1 METLLQDIRY
11 ALRGLQKNLGLTL
24 VATVTIGLAVGANT
38 TVFTWLR
45 TMTRQPVPA
54 VPQSDRL
61 MLLSVA
67 APGGRVWQVSYPD
80 FRDWREGARA
90 FEGLAAERFTQL
102 NLRTD
107 GPSQRVWGALA
118 SGDYFDVLHVPALLG
133 RTLRP
138 ADETEAA
145 PVAVIS
151 HGLWQRAFSGDSGVV
166 GRSVMLNGH
175 SFTVVG
181 VTPPKFSGATWGY
194 SLDLWI
200 PLTLADLTTPTRTP
214 LTSRGRR
221 FIEPVVARLKPG
233 VSVEQARADI
243 NAVHR
248 LLAAAYAE
256 DRGTTV
262 RLGRIADEGTT
273 AWLGP
278 VMGALLGVTALLL
291 LVACANI
298 ANLLL
303 ARATA
308 RRREVA
314 IRLAV
319 GAGRLRLVRQL
330 LTESMLLALA
340 GGALGVL
347 IALWGKEALM
357 ASVPPMPFPL
367 SVEFSLDPGILGF
380 ALLATLA
387 TGAIAGLVP
396 ALKAT
401 RSDLVSDLRDGAASA
416 APRRSRLQSGLVTA
430 QVALS
435 LVSLVCAGLFV
446 RGLLRAR
453 DVDMGYREPALLL
466 LAETNL
472 FMAGYTDST
481 GPAALDRLLER
492 VRAVP
497 GVRSATT
504 ATMGLQGFGTW
515 STAVVEIDGYT
526 FQPDE
531 NRRVELNRVGPAY
544 FETVGT
550 PVLRGRGIGLEDRAG
565 SLPAVVV
572 NEAFVRRFWPG
583 EDPLGR
589 RIRLGETWH
598 TVVGVSRDAAYRPD
612 NRPPPPIFFVPILQS
627 YGASSTVHV
636 RAAGDPLLMQQALRR
651 AFEGV
656 NPDIPFT
663 DVRTGAQQVGVV
675 LFAQRLGAGA
685 LALFGLLGLGLSA
698 LGIYGVLSYS
708 VSQRTREI
716 GVRVAIGA
724 SRRDVIAM
732 VVGGAARLSAVGLVI
747 GLALAAGAGRLLRSQ
762 IFGVSPLDPVTF
774 VGVVVLLAAVALLAA
789 WLPARR
795 AAKVDPIIALQAE

>member
-1 METLLQDIRY
+1 VETLIQDIRY
-11 ALRGLQKNLGLTL
+11 ALRSLRKSPGFALAAVL
-24 VATVTIGLAVGANT
+24 TIGLAIGANT

-45 TMTRQPVPA
+45 TMTQQPVPA
-54 VPQSDRL
+54 VPESDRL
-61 MLLSVA
+61 MSLSVA
-67 APGGRVWQVSYPD
+67 APGGRIWQVSYAD
-80 FRDWREGARA
+80 YRDWREGARA
-90 FEGLAAERFTQL
+90 FEGIAAERFTQL

-118 SGDYFDVLHVPALLG
+118 SGNYFDVLRVRPLLG

-138 ADETEAA
+138 TDETEAA

-151 HGLWQRAFSGDSGVV
+151 HGLWQRVFSGDSGVV
-166 GRSVMLNGH
+166 GRSVTLNGH
-175 SFTVVG
+175 GFTVVG
-181 VTPPKFSGATWGY
+181 VMPPRFAGSTWGY
-194 SLDLWI
+194 SYDVWI
-200 PLTLADLTTPTRTP
+200 PLTLVDLTTPARSP
-214 LTSRGRR
+214 LLSRGWR
-221 FIEPVVARLKPG
+221 FIEPVVARLRPG

-248 LLAAAYAE
+248 PLAATYAE

-262 RLGRIADEGTT
+262 RLGRMADEGSS
-273 AWLGP
+273 AWFGP

-340 GGALGVL
+340 GGALGIL

-367 SVEFSLDPGILGF
+367 AVEFSLDPGILCF

-387 TGAIAGLVP
+387 TGAAAGLAP

-401 RSDLVSDLRDGAASA
+401 RGDLVSDLRDGAASA
-416 APRRSRLQSGLVTA
+416 APRRSSLQSSLVTA

-435 LVSLVCAGLFV
+435 LVSLVCAGLFL

-453 DVDMGYREPALLL
+453 DVDMGYREPGRLL
-466 LAETNL
+466 LAETDL

-481 GPAALDRLLER
+481 GPVALDRLLER

-515 STAVVEIDGYT
+515 GTASAEIEGYS

-531 NRRVELNRVGPAY
+531 NRAVEFNRVGPDY
-544 FETVGT
+544 FQTVGT
-550 PVLRGRGIGLEDRAG
+550 PVLRGRGIGLDDRAG
-565 SLPAVVV
+565 NLPAIVV
-572 NEAFVRRFWPG
+572 NESFVRRFWPG
-583 EDPLGR
+583 QDPLGR
-589 RIRLGETWH
+589 RIRLGETWR

-627 YGASSTVHV
+627 YRSASTVHV

-651 AFEGV
+651 AFEVV
-656 NPDIPFT
+656 NADLPFT
-663 DVRTGAQQVGVV
+663 DVRTGVQQVGVV

-685 LALFGLLGLGLSA
+685 LALLGLLALGLSA

-716 GVRVAIGA
+716 GIRVAIGA
-724 SRRDVIAM
+724 SKRDVIAM
-732 VVGGAARLSAVGLVI
+732 VVGGAARLSAVGLAL
-747 GLALAAGAGRLLRSQ
+747 GLVLAVGAGRLLRSQ

-795 AAKVDPIIALQAE
+795 AARVDPIIALQAE

>member
-11 ALRGLQKNLGLTL
+11 ALRGLRRTPGLAL
-24 VATVTIGLAVGANT
+24 VAVLTIGLAIGANT

-45 TMTRQPVPA
+45 NMTRQPVPA
-54 VPQSDRL
+54 VPESDRL
-61 MLLSVA
+61 MSLSVA
-67 APGGRVWQVSYPD
+67 APGGRVWRVSYAD
-80 FRDWREGARA
+80 YRDWREAARA
-90 FEGLAAERFTQL
+90 FEGIAASGYVQL

-118 SGDYFDVLHVPALLG
+118 SGNYFDVLRVRPLLG

-138 ADETEAA
+138 DDEAQAA

-151 HGLWQRAFSGDSGVV
+151 HGLWQRVFSGDSAVV

-181 VTPPKFSGATWGY
+181 VTPPKFVGATWGFG
-194 SLDLWI
+194 LDMWI
-200 PLTLADLTTPTRTP
+200 PLTLADLTTPARVP
-214 LTSRGRR
+214 ITSRGRR
-221 FIEPVVARLKPG
+221 FLEPVVARLRPG
-233 VSVEQARADI
+233 VSVEQARAEI

-248 LLAAAYAE
+248 SLAEAYAE

-262 RLGRIADEGTT
+262 RFGRLAEENAT
-273 AWLGP
+273 AWFGP
-278 VMGALLGVTALLL
+278 MMGALLGVTALLL

-357 ASVPPMPFPL
+357 ASVPPNPFPL
-367 SVEFSLDPGILGF
+367 SVEFPLDKGVLGF

-387 TGAIAGLVP
+387 TGAAAGLAP
-396 ALKAT
+396 ALRAT
-401 RSDLVSDLRDGAASA
+401 GSDLVADLRDGAASGS
-416 APRRSRLQSGLVTA
+416 PRRSRLQSGFVTA

-453 DVDMGYREPALLL
+453 DVDMGYREPARLLL
-466 LAETNL
+466 VETDL

-481 GPAALDRLLER
+481 GPVALERLLER
-492 VRAVP
+492 VRGVP

-515 STAVVEIDGYT
+515 GTAVAEIEGYS

-531 NRRVELNRVGPAY
+531 NRAVEFNRVGPDY
-544 FETVGT
+544 FEAVGT
-550 PVLRGRGIGLEDRAG
+550 PVLRGRGIGRDDRAG

-572 NEAFVRRFWPG
+572 NEAFVRHFWPG
-583 EDPLGR
+583 REPLGS

-612 NRPPPPIFFVPILQS
+612 NRPPPPVFFVPILQA
-627 YGASSTVHV
+627 YRPASTVHV
-636 RAAGDPLLMQQALRR
+636 RAAGDPLLVQQALRR

-656 NPDIPFT
+656 NPDLPFT
-663 DVRTGAQQVGVV
+663 DVRTGAQQVGSA
-675 LFAQRLGAGA
+675 LFVQRMGAGA
-685 LALFGLLGLGLSA
+685 LTLFGLLALGLSA
-698 LGIYGVLSYS
+698 LGICGVLSYS
-708 VSQRTREI
+708 VGQRTREI
-716 GVRVAIGA
+716 GVRVALGA
-724 SRRDVIAM
+724 SRRDVLTL
-732 VVGGAARLSAVGLVI
+732 VVGGAARLSAVGLAV
-747 GLALAAGAGRLLRSQ
+747 GLVLAVGAGQLLRSQ

-774 VGVVVLLAAVALLAA
+774 VGVIALLAAVALLAA

-795 AAKVDPIIALQAE
+795 AARVDPIVALQAE